1 MVTIDGAHGEGG
13 GQVLRTA
20 LALSLVTGTA
30 FTLLNV
36 RAHRPRPGLR
46 PQHIAALHAAAT
58 IGNAEV
64 EGAAVGSGRVVFRP
78 RRVRAGDYCFTV
90 GTAGSATLVAQTVL
104 PPLLT
109 ESAVSMLTFEGGT
122 HNPMA
127 PPFEFLAR
135 AVLPMIE
142 RMGPRLDAAL
152 DRYGFYPA
160 GGGRFTVHVTPV
172 PRLAPFD
179 VSERGEVVSRHARA
193 IVARLPARIAERE
206 LAVVQRI
213 LGWQADE
220 LETVVVERCAS
231 PGNAVT
237 LEVASARVTEV
248 FSAIGARGVRAESV
262 AERASVDARDYLAID
277 VPVGRH
283 LADQL
288 LLPLALAGDGGFL
301 TFPLTL
307 HATTNA
313 DVIRTFLDVEFR
325 TSAPRVRTVRV
336 EVARRA

>member
-1 MVTIDGAHGEGG
+1 MLTIDGARGEGG

-30 FTLLNV
+30 VTLVNV
-36 RAHRPRPGLR
+36 RAARPRPGLR
-46 PQHIAALHAAAT
+46 PQHLAAVHAAAT
-58 IGNAEV
+58 IGSAEV
-64 EGAAVGSGRVVFRP
+64 EGAEVGSSRVVFRP
-78 RRVRAGDYCFTV
+78 RAVRGGDYRFDV

-109 ESAVSMLTFEGGT
+109 APAPSVLAFEGGT

-135 AVLPMIE
+135 AFLPILE
-142 RMGPRLDAAL
+142 RMGPRVEAAL
-152 DRYGFYPA
+152 ERYGFYPA
-160 GGGRFTVHVTPV
+160 GGGRFTVRVTPV
-172 PRLAPFD
+172 PRLGPLD
-179 VSERGEVVSRHARA
+179 VAERGDVVRRHARA

-206 LAVVQRI
+206 LLVVQRI
-213 LGWQADE
+213 LGWRGDE
-220 LETVVVERCAS
+220 CEAVVVERSVS

-237 LEVASARVTEV
+237 LEVASARITEV
-248 FSAIGARGVRAESV
+248 FSAIGARGVRAETV
-262 AERASVDARDYLAID
+262 AERAAAGANDYLASG

-288 LLPLALAGDGGFL
+288 LVPLALAGAG
-301 TFPLTL
+301 TFVTVPLTL

-313 DVIRTFLDVEFR
+313 DVIRAFLDVEFR
-325 TSAPRVRTVRV
+325 TSAPQPGVVRV
-336 EVARRA
+336 DVAPGG